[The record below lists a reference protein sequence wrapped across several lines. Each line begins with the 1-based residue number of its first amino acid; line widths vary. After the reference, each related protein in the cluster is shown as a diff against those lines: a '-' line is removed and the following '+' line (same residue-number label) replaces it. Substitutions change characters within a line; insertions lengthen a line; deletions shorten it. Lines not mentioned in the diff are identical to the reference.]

1 MCKLSTAREIAKNRL
16 ALSGIDTF
24 EADYIIS
31 AQFNIPITE
40 IPFTNLDL
48 KKSQYKKF
56 IKNVN
61 LRCRHKPV
69 TKIFKK
75 AYFYGNEFVINK
87 NVLSPRFETE
97 LLVEKALEYINE
109 NDRVLDLCTG
119 SGCIAISLSK
129 AKKIYAEGC
138 DISKKAL
145 KIARKN
151 NKKLGT
157 NVEFYISNM
166 FEKVQGKFQVIVSNP
181 PYIETETIS
190 KLDKEVKEN
199 DPYIALNG
207 GNDGLDFYRE
217 IANNIKNYLL
227 EDGVLLMEIGYNQ
240 GETVKELF
248 MDFAKEIHVL
258 KDYNNND
265 RIVVVRV

>member
-16 ALSGIDTF
+16 SLSGIDTL

-31 AQFNIPITE
+31 SQFNIPITE

-48 KKSQYKKF
+48 NKGQYKKF

-61 LRCRHKPV
+61 SRCKHKPV

-75 AYFYGNEFVINK
+75 AYFYGNEFEIDK

-97 LLVEKALEYINE
+97 LLVEKSLEYINE

-145 KIARKN
+145 KIAKKN
-151 NKKLGT
+151 NKNLNA

-166 FEKVQGKFQVIVSNP
+166 FDKVQGKFQVIVSNP

-190 KLDKEVKEN
+190 LLDKEVKEN

-207 GNDGLDFYRE
+207 GKDGLEFYRV
-217 IANNIKNYLL
+217 IANNVKDYLL
-227 EDGVLLMEIGYNQ
+227 DDGVLLMEIGYNQ
-240 GETVKELF
+240 GEPIKELF
-248 MDFAKEIHVL
+248 KEIAKEIQVL

-265 RIVVVRV
+265 RIVVVKI

>member
-31 AQFNIPITE
+31 AQFNIPVTE

-151 NKKLGT
+151 NKKLGA

-240 GETVKELF
+240 GETVKGLF
-248 MDFAKEIHVL
+248 MDFAKEIQVL

-265 RIVVVRV
+265 RIVVVKV